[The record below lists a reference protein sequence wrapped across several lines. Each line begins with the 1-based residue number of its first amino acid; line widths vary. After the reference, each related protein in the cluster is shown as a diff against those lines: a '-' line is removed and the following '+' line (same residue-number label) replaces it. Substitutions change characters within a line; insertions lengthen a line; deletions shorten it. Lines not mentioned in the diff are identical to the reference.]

1 MSVFELGRSVT
12 DNEPVTLDVS
22 RLVDTRMLVQAGSG
36 GGKSWL
42 IRRLAEHACGQV
54 QTIIIDWEGEFVTL
68 REAVD
73 VLIVGKEGEVAA
85 DPRSASL
92 LARRLMELQV
102 SAVVDL
108 CDLSLPDRRRFVR
121 LFLESIMTL
130 PKSLWRP
137 CLIVVDE
144 AQEFCP
150 EKSHGEA
157 ESAASVIALCSQGRK
172 RGYGAVLVTQRL
184 SKLHKDAAAELKNC
198 LIGGATIDIDLK
210 RSLDILG
217 EPTTPANK
225 KKLRDLHPGEFF
237 GFGPAFASR
246 DVRDFRVGPVKSSH
260 PEAGRRH
267 MIRAPQP
274 SQAIRSVI
282 GELADLQQAA
292 EQETNDL
299 ESARDRIAELERQLR
314 DRPTAEPIV
323 ERIEVPTLPYGEFE
337 NDLQRMTSACQTIS
351 LRLDSWKQR
360 QGTTLPVKEDVPPAR
375 LDPNG
380 ATPPLGT
387 YTATGVMH
395 HKIAKEA
402 AAEQGVGSGD
412 SGLSKMERAMLT
424 AMAQHPRGLTKSQIL
439 LHADYTAC
447 GKTSTT
453 FAKFAAMDWMR
464 GEGGVFTITQGG
476 RLALGRFKPLPV
488 GAAMRELLLSDQS
501 KLDTME
507 KALLGVL
514 FKRYPGAVPKGKIL
528 EEADYTACGKTST
541 AFARLARLGYAV
553 KHKGALAAS
562 PDLFPDRR

>member
-157 ESAASVIALCSQGRK
+157 ESSASVIALCSQGRK

-299 ESARDRIAELERQLR
+299 ESARDRIADLERQLR

-337 NDLQRMTSACQTIS
+337 NDLQRMTSACQTIAS
-351 LRLDSWKQR
+351 RLEYWKGR
-360 QGTTLPVKEDVPPAR
+360 QETPIPVKEDAPPAPAR
-375 LDPNG
+375 IEPV
-380 ATPPLGT
+380 T
-387 YTATGVMH
+387 
-395 HKIAKEA
+395 
-402 AAEQGVGSGD
+402 EQGVGSGD

-424 AMAQHPRGLTKSQIL
+424 AMAQHPRGLSKAQIL

-447 GKTSTT
+447 GKTSTA

-488 GAAMRELLLSDQS
+488 GAAMRELLLSEQS
-501 KLDTME
+501 KLETME
-507 KALLGVL
+507 KALLAVL
-514 FKRYPGAVPKGKIL
+514 FKRYPGAVAKGKIL
-528 EEADYTACGKTST
+528 EDADYTACGKTST
-541 AFARLARLGYAV
+541 AFAKLARLGYAV